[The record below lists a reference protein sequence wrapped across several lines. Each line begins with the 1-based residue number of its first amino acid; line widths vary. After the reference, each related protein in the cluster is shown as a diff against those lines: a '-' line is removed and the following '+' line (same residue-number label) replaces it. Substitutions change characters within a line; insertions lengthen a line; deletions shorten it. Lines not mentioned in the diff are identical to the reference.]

1 MLPDCLLRIIK
12 PCVRILLF
20 AAMLSRAAAAQDALH
35 GTFFIVG
42 ISTDFAVVAIDSRG
56 TIMSTARNRIND
68 RFCKIRP
75 LSHNAFFFSA
85 GLSALLQSRTGK
97 VIYDA
102 RDVAEDVYAG
112 SGTSRDFGGMAEKWA
127 LRAENAFRRN
137 SLAPSLLKD
146 IIARGYFVGIK
157 DDGGIDAGAETIS
170 YHADSAQHFTHTL
183 ERFTLAATPHIQQ
196 PADKTALDVEQEF
209 ANGGQTERA
218 KKIIQENAWAKI
230 GNGPDA
236 VAVRFGNLV
245 AAIRDWSG
253 NDKIGGDIATIILER
268 GKDWRWFH
276 RPDFCPDKKSP
287 EKQAL
292 EKQNNQSGA
301 DTNRTMGGEHCP
313 AGPLGQSC
321 QGR

>member
-1 MLPDCLLRIIK
+1 VCENSAVCRDGVARRRRARCLTR
-12 PCVRILLF
+12 
-20 AAMLSRAAAAQDALH
+20 H
-35 GTFFIVG
+35 FFIVG

-56 TIMSTARNRIND
+56 TIMSTAKNRIND

-75 LSHNAFFFSA
+75 LAHDAFFFSA

-127 LRAENAFRRN
+127 LRTENAFRRN
-137 SLAPSLLKD
+137 SPAPALLKG
-146 IIARGYFVGIK
+146 IITRGYFVGIK
-157 DDGGIDAGAETIS
+157 DDGGIDAGAETIE
-170 YHADSAQHFTHTL
+170 YHADSAQHYTHTL
-183 ERFTLAATPHIQQ
+183 ERFTLAATPRIQQ
-196 PADKTALDVEQEF
+196 PAEKTALDVEQEF

-218 KKIIQENAWAKI
+218 KKIIQDNAWTKI

-245 AAIRDWSG
+245 TAIRDWSG
-253 NDKIGGDIATIILER
+253 NDKVGGDIATIILER

-276 RPDFCPDKKSP
+276 RPDFCPEQKSPAKQSP
-287 EKQAL
+287 EKEAH
-292 EKQNNQSGA
+292 ERSAG
-301 DTNRTMGGEHCP
+301 TNRTIGGEHCP

>member
-1 MLPDCLLRIIK
+1 MLRDCLLRIIK
-12 PCVRILLF
+12 PCVRILLL

-56 TIMSTARNRIND
+56 TILTTARNRIND

-85 GLSALLQSRTGK
+85 GLSALYQSRTGK
-97 VIYDA
+97 IIYDA

-112 SGTSRDFGGMAEKWA
+112 SGNSRDFGGMAEKWA
-127 LRAENAFRRN
+127 LRTESAFRRN
-137 SLAPSLLKD
+137 SPAPSLLKG
-146 IIARGYFVGIK
+146 IISRGYFVGIK
-157 DDGGIDAGAETIS
+157 DDGGIDAGAETIT
-170 YHADSAQHFTHTL
+170 YHAETAQHFTHAL

-196 PADKTALDVEQEF
+196 PADKAALDVEQEF

-218 KKIIQENAWAKI
+218 KKIIQESAWAKI

-245 AAIRDWSG
+245 TAIRDWSG

-276 RPDFCPDKKSP
+276 RPDFCPDKKNPEKQSP
-287 EKQAL
+287 EKPAN
-292 EKQNNQSGA
+292 ERSAGI
-301 DTNRTMGGEHCP
+301 DRTIGGEHCP

>member
-1 MLPDCLLRIIK
+1 MLPDCLLRIFK

-20 AAMLSRAAAAQDALH
+20 AAMVSHAAAAPDALH

-56 TIMSTARNRIND
+56 TIMSTAKNRIND

-75 LSHNAFFFSA
+75 LAHDAFFFSA

-127 LRAENAFRRN
+127 LRTENAFRRN
-137 SLAPSLLKD
+137 SPAPALLKG
-146 IIARGYFVGIK
+146 IITRGYFVGIK
-157 DDGGIDAGAETIS
+157 DDGGIDAGAETIE
-170 YHADSAQHFTHTL
+170 YHADSAQHYTHTL
-183 ERFTLAATPHIQQ
+183 ERFTLAATPRIQQ
-196 PADKTALDVEQEF
+196 PAEKTALDVEQEF

-218 KKIIQENAWAKI
+218 KKIIQDNAWTKI

-245 AAIRDWSG
+245 TAIRDWSG
-253 NDKIGGDIATIILER
+253 NDKVGGDIATIILER

-276 RPDFCPDKKSP
+276 RPDFCPEQKSPAKQSP
-287 EKQAL
+287 EKEAH
-292 EKQNNQSGA
+292 ERSAG
-301 DTNRTMGGEHCP
+301 TNRTIGGEHCP